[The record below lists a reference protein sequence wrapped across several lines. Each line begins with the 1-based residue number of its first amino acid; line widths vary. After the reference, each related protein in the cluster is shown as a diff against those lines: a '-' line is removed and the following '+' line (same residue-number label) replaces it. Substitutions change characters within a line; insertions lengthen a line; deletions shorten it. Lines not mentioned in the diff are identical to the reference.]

1 MFYGL
6 FIVASIFFVIGVFAS
21 APVFVFIAALCLISG
36 ISDLIHE
43 KNTRDLKARYLT
55 ELKIIL
61 YDKFRFFRTRDTICE
76 SARSKIESYTI
87 AYLQRNEKSGDTRN
101 VVFDIIFQV
110 AHDAILLD
118 ERFSSDIEEL
128 KTVCLTCLDSM
139 CDNGYI
145 NKQRREECEASVL
158 KRVSL
163 KSKV

>member
-1 MFYGL
+1 MIGIMIGGAIFS
-6 FIVASIFFVIGVFAS
+6 FILGIFIP
-21 APVFVFIAALCLISG
+21 PVWVLTILCLAGAVSEYSQQNNDRNIK
-36 ISDLIHE
+36 D
-43 KNTRDLKARYLT
+43 RYLT
-55 ELKIIL
+55 ELKAIL
-61 YDKFRFFRTRDTICE
+61 YDIFRFFRTRDTIGE
-76 SARSKIESYTI
+76 SARSKIESCTI
-87 AYLQRNEKSGDTRN
+87 EYLQRNEKSGDTRN

-145 NKQRREECEASVL
+145 SKQRREECEASVL

>member
-1 MFYGL
+1 MIGIMIGGAIFS
-6 FIVASIFFVIGVFAS
+6 FILGVFMP
-21 APVFVFIAALCLISG
+21 PVWVLTILCLAGAVSEYSQQNNDRNIK
-36 ISDLIHE
+36 D
-43 KNTRDLKARYLT
+43 RYLT
-55 ELKIIL
+55 ELKTIL
-61 YDKFRFFRTRDTICE
+61 YDKFRFFRTRDTIGE
-76 SARSKIESYTI
+76 SARSKIESCTI
-87 AYLQRNEKSGDTRN
+87 EYLQRNEKSGDTRN